1 LSEPYWVKSNN
12 TAEQGLLDRTGSAES
27 FASLSKGSLG
37 NSQPQLKSG
46 FVGLWAA
53 DARACEFRP
62 GTGSDLRTV
71 IGERGARAG
80 RNSCAFKEKKQIG
93 NAEWEM
99 KAACADG
106 SARWESTV
114 RLSLSKNKLKWSG
127 QRGTQIYVK
136 CTWRGVCA
144 SQSAELWAQ
153 SSVSVSP
160 YRQKA
165 EIEYQA
171 QGRRRARFGIRF
183 LKGIRDDL

>member
-1 LSEPYWVKSNN
+1 MSWSNL
-12 TAEQGLLDRTGSAES
+12 TRRPSKKGWTKRCAES
-27 FASLSKGSLG
+27 FASLSNGSLET
-37 NSQPQLKSG
+37 SPPQLKDG

-93 NAEWEM
+93 SAEWEM

-127 QRGTQIYVK
+127 QRDTQIYTK
-136 CTWRGVCA
+136 CA
-144 SQSAELWAQ
+144 
-153 SSVSVSP
+153 
-160 YRQKA
+160 
-165 EIEYQA
+165 
-171 QGRRRARFGIRF
+171 
-183 LKGIRDDL
+183 